1 MAVRLCERALGS
13 SAPST
18 RTTDAVCA
26 RRMVYA
32 EVAVVLLLIAVG
44 VVMYHTRMHW
54 EGWSS
59 LD

>member
-1 MAVRLCERALGS
+1 MPGRLCERALCS
-13 SAPST
+13 SAPCT
-18 RTTDAVCA
+18 RTTDGVCA

-32 EVAVVLLLIAVG
+32 EVAVVLLLISLG

-59 LD
+59 LE